1 LRKNPDASSVVSL
14 PESSGPMS
22 KQRVNRS
29 ERNDEICRLYGAGVK
44 QEAIALQFGISQP
57 MVCKI
62 LGEWKCP

>member
-1 LRKNPDASSVVSL
+1 
-14 PESSGPMS
+14 MS
-22 KQRVNRS
+22 KQPANRS

-62 LGEWKCP
+62 LGRAPKFQL